1 MPENTTTAPVSAITK
16 SSIPKVSTL
25 NTAHLGLIAVII
37 VAVIITSIG
46 TDSFLTAN
54 NLVNVLRQVS
64 VLAVLA
70 AGLTMLMISG
80 GIDFSLGSNLAVTM
94 GIVAQMLTLEVDT
107 FLAIM
112 IGLVCATAIGFVNGL
127 VVTYTKVTP
136 FVATLATATLLDGL
150 ALLVI
155 DGLSV
160 SAQNKLY
167 EFGNGAVFGIP
178 YILLAAIV
186 ICVIVGLVL
195 RYTAFGRNTFA
206 MGGNEEVARLTGI
219 PVARNKILLY
229 SAGGLL
235 AGLAGVMMLA
245 RLGAAS
251 PGVGGLAL
259 ELQAVAAVVIGG
271 TALVG
276 GKGSIIGTVLGVL
289 LLGIVANAL
298 NLLGVSSYYQDMS
311 VGAVLL
317 IAAIM
322 NVVQWRRRKL

>member
-1 MPENTTTAPVSAITK
+1 MPENTTTAPISAITK
-16 SSIPKVSTL
+16 SSLPKISTL
-25 NTAHLGLIAVII
+25 NTAHIGLIVVIAIAVI
-37 VAVIITSIG
+37 VTTIG
-46 TDSFLTAN
+46 TDAFLTPN
-54 NLVNVLRQVS
+54 NILNVLKQVS
-64 VLAVLA
+64 VLAVIA

-80 GIDFSLGSNLAVTM
+80 GIDFSLGSNVAVTM
-94 GIVAQMLTLEVDT
+94 GIVAQMLTLEVPVM
-107 FLAIM
+107 LAIT
-112 IGLVCATAIGFVNGL
+112 IGLVCATAIGFVNGI
-127 VVTYTKVTP
+127 VITFTKVTP

-150 ALLVI
+150 ALVII

-167 EFGNGAVFGIP
+167 EFGNGTILGIP

-229 SAGGLL
+229 SLGGLL
-235 AGLAGVMMLA
+235 AGFAGVMLLA

-251 PGVGGLAL
+251 PGIGGLSL

-276 GKGSIIGTVLGVL
+276 GKGSIVGSVLGVL

-298 NLLGVSSYYQDMS
+298 NLLGVSSYFQAMS

-317 IAAIM
+317 IAAIL
-322 NVVQWRRRKL
+322 NVVQWRRRKA

>member
-16 SSIPKVSTL
+16 SAAPKLSTL
-25 NTAHLGLIAVII
+25 NTAHIGLIVVII
-37 VAVIITSIG
+37 IAVIITSIG
-46 TDSFLTAN
+46 TDAFLTTN
-54 NLVNVLRQVS
+54 NILNVLKQVS
-64 VLAVLA
+64 VLAVIA

-94 GIVAQMLTLEVDT
+94 GIVAQMLTLEVPT
-107 FLAIM
+107 LLAIT
-112 IGLVCATAIGFVNGL
+112 IGLICATAIGFVNGI

-150 ALLVI
+150 ALVVI

-167 EFGNGAVFGIP
+167 EFGNGAILGIP

-186 ICVIVGLVL
+186 ICVVVALVL
-195 RYTAFGRNTFA
+195 RYTSFGRNTFA

-229 SAGGLL
+229 SMGGML
-235 AGLAGVMMLA
+235 AGIAGVMLLA

-251 PGVGGLAL
+251 PGIGGLSL

-271 TALVG
+271 TSLVG
-276 GKGSIIGTVLGVL
+276 GKGSILGSVLGVL

-298 NLLGVSSYYQDMS
+298 NLLGVSSYFQAMS

-317 IAAIM
+317 IAAIL
-322 NVVQWRRRKL
+322 NVVQWRRRKV